1 MLAYPIL
8 ARKRLGAA
16 LDQAEIESV
25 VKAAA
30 DGSWSDAQLAAFL
43 MAAAIQGLD
52 SEETLHLTLA
62 MLESGDQWD
71 LSSEI
76 PGLVDKHST
85 GGVGDK
91 VSLVLSP
98 LLAACGVPV
107 IMLTG
112 RALGHTAGTADKLES
127 IPGLDLEL
135 DRQRCLQLLESHGM
149 AMGIATRVIAPADR
163 TLYRIRDQTA
173 TVDSLPLITG
183 SILSK
188 KLASG
193 AASLVFDIKTGNG
206 AFMAE
211 LSAARELGQMLV
223 GVTQQMGRKAS
234 ALITDMSQP
243 LGQWVGHLSEVRE
256 SLECLE
262 GEGAPEVME
271 VTLALA
277 EELLRLQGSDLGRVD
292 LQRAVDSGR
301 AREVFDEWA
310 AAQGAEAAWLAAPD
324 LGLAPAEVVVESPR
338 DGVVSAVDCRR
349 IGLLMVEAGAGRSA
363 PDTPID
369 NRVALSYSARLGT
382 AVTKGQELA
391 RLYLR
396 QRDADLT
403 RRFKACFE
411 VAEAGSPVTLIVDR
425 IDGPAGSA
433 S

>member
-8 ARKRLGAA
+8 AKKRLGTS
-16 LDQAEIESV
+16 LSKAEIDSV
-25 VKAAA
+25 VDAAA
-30 DGSWSDAQLAAFL
+30 TGAWSDAQLASFL
-43 MAAAIQGLD
+43 MAAAIRGLD
-52 SEETLHLTLA
+52 REETLHLTLA

-71 LSSEI
+71 LASEV
-76 PGLVDKHST
+76 PNLTDKHST

-107 IMLTG
+107 VMLTG

-135 DRQRCLQLLESHGM
+135 DRQRSLDLLAAHGM
-149 AMGIATRVIAPADR
+149 AMGVATSDIAPADR
-163 TLYRIRDQTA
+163 RLYRIRDQTA

-193 AASLVFDIKTGNG
+193 ASTLVFDIKTGNG
-206 AFMAE
+206 AFMSDI
-211 LSAARELGQMLV
+211 SAARELAEMLV
-223 GVTQQMGRKAS
+223 EVTNAMGRNAS

-243 LGQWVGHLSEVRE
+243 LGTWVGHLAEVRE

-262 GEGAPEVME
+262 GRGAPEVME

-277 EELLRLQGSDLGRVD
+277 VELLELLGSDLGRPD
-292 LQRAVDSGR
+292 LERVIASGR

-310 AAQGAEAAWLAAPD
+310 QAQGADASWLARPD
-324 LGLAPAEVVVESPR
+324 LALAPVEMVVEAER
-338 DGVVSAVDCRR
+338 DGFLSGVDCRR
-349 IGLLMVEAGAGRSA
+349 LGLLMVEAGAGRA
-363 PDTPID
+363 QPEAPID
-369 NRVALSYSARLGT
+369 MRVSLRYSVRLGQL
-382 AVTKGQELA
+382 VEKGQELA

-396 QRDADLT
+396 DTSTDLLD
-403 RRFKACFE
+403 RFHSCFE
-411 VAEAGSPVTLIVDR
+411 VGEQNAPPELIADR
-425 IDGPAGSA
+425 IDGGSQG
-433 S
+433 SP